1 MQAAL
6 RRLEILE
13 ALLQAVAVPAV
24 PTEPVTR
31 DRNQQP
37 VFLVE
42 EAEVQTEAA
51 RLLRLLLAGT
61 VA

>member
-6 RRLEILE
+6 RRLEIQE
-13 ALLQAVAVPAV
+13 APRPEAAVLVV